1 MIFCGAHLRLMGSI
15 WYKIALQNWNDAMAQ
30 FTFSELER
38 KDPPPPPYLPI
49 LLSIVMPTL
58 WDLPLLIHQSPQ
70 QPSAW
75 PSPSIIGQFQ
85 KSQKIRLE
93 RSELLSGLRHIIVLH
108 PYMSILFSLIQFC
121 PTWIS
126 KIYIIAFM
134 FLKQWRK
141 FHCFFSDDIN
151 HINGWTI
158 ILAWWVIYPISWG
171 QTLLRTEGQCHNKVM
186 ETVMIRAITSK

>member
-1 MIFCGAHLRLMGSI
+1 MTQCNGSI
-15 WYKIALQNWNDAMAQ
+15 YLLWAGKK
-30 FTFSELER
+30 R
-38 KDPPPPPYLPI
+38 PPPLLFANTVVNSHANPVGPP
-49 LLSIVMPTL
+49 SS
-58 WDLPLLIHQSPQ
+58 H
-70 QPSAW
+70 
-75 PSPSIIGQFQ
+75 PSIPSTTICLTITIYHWPIS
-85 KSQKIRLE
+85 KVIKNKIE
-93 RSELLSGLRHIIVLH
+93 TSELLSGLRHIIVLH